1 MGESQSDLIM
11 HLTPVGCK
19 DEFLK
24 QNLFK
29 KSCLKTWHKNLV
41 VSCNLDESANTVNF
55 IWGLRVI
62 TVPGDI

>member
-1 MGESQSDLIM
+1 MSGLMGESQSDLIM

-29 KSCLKTWHKNLV
+29 ILALKLGIR
-41 VSCNLDESANTVNF
+41 
-55 IWGLRVI
+55 IW
-62 TVPGDI
+62 